1 MPKYTIHCSTS
12 TSYYLTVEA
21 PSLEATEKY
30 YDACDGDEFLRSE
43 EGGWR
48 LDEICEDPL
57 EWADIVIDT
66 NGEKIKKD
74 V

>member
-1 MPKYTIHCSTS
+1 MPKYTIHCSTT

-30 YDACDGDEFLRSE
+30 YDACDGDEFNHSS
-43 EGGWR
+43 EGGWS
-48 LDEICEDPL
+48 LDEISEDPL
-57 EWADIVIDT
+57 EFADIVIDT
-66 NGEKIKKD
+66 NGEEIKTD